1 MYYLRSRAAADAIK
15 FTVDTSVLQVMTR
28 DNHYFF
34 HQFFFLCFSERDSH
48 LWAIQDK
55 KLKADGAAA
64 AAADDDDTKMAQMVC
79 SLANRD
85 DCLACGSWEKMWFR
99 FRFFLMLE
107 DLKGFWYGGWATA
120 VRCCFEG
127 FYLWVKSNP
136 VQLYRYIYIH
146 VTFNV
151 CIG

>member
-34 HQFFFLCFSERDSH
+34 YHFFFVYFTERNSH

-55 KLKADGAAA
+55 KLKSDGAA

-85 DCLACGSWEKMWFR
+85 DCLACGS
-99 FRFFLMLE
+99 
-107 DLKGFWYGGWATA
+107 
-120 VRCCFEG
+120 
-127 FYLWVKSNP
+127 
-136 VQLYRYIYIH
+136 
-146 VTFNV
+146 
-151 CIG
+151 